1 MSTKSSQTRG
11 KGSAPKGKLTA
22 KQREAKKRKK
32 IIIFSVEILVIL
44 LMVGVIYTIYAKG
57 SDGPVVVDIPEEKLH
72 IDEAVDKNETMQG
85 YWNIALFGV
94 DATRDSELFKGS
106 RSDSTMIASINMD
119 TGDIKLVSV
128 YRDTFLNVGNDKYNK
143 CNAAY
148 SYGGAEQALKMLN
161 TNLDMDIKDFV
172 TVGYEGLSKVIDGL
186 GGVTIDVDDKEL
198 QHINNYQ
205 ISIVRDVKA
214 LGNEKIVNVTKTGE
228 QTLNGMQ
235 ASAYCRIR
243 YGGGDDYQRTAR
255 QREVLKAIEAK
266 AKQTDLAT
274 LTKVFNDATE
284 NIYTSLK
291 AEDIIK
297 LLGKIADYRIVGED
311 GFPQE
316 KMRTT
321 ANVGS
326 AGSVIIPLDLES
338 NVVWLHQY
346 LFDDQTYEVTD
357 TVKEYGAAI
366 NKKTSSYVNN

>member
-1 MSTKSSQTRG
+1 MSTKSNQTRG
-11 KGSAPKGKLTA
+11 TGSASKGKMTA
-22 KQREAKKRKK
+22 KQREAKKRRK

-94 DATRDSELFKGS
+94 DATTDSELFKGS

-128 YRDTFLNVGNDKYNK
+128 YRDTYLNVGNDKYNK

-186 GGVTIDVDDKEL
+186 GGVTIDVNEAEL

-214 LGNEKIVNVTKTGE
+214 LGKEKIVNVTKTGE

-326 AGSVIIPLDLES
+326 AGSVIIPMDLES

-357 TVKEYGAAI
+357 TVREYGAVI
-366 NKKTSSYVNN
+366 NKKTSSYVGN